1 MRQACPGTPVGVST
15 GLWITG
21 GAPAARCSAVAAW
34 AGLPAAARP
43 DFASVNLSE
52 PGSEQLCDVL
62 ASAEI
67 AAEAGIGS
75 IADTDWLAAG
85 RQAIDWLR
93 ILVEISDIP
102 AHKAAAAA
110 DEVLHRLDELS
121 PTAPRLLHGEG
132 PACWPLIAHAG
143 TLGLPTRWPG
153 GDPEATAGCS
163 VVPGGGH
170 AASPVLAWCAAG
182 TWLPASR

>member
-1 MRQACPGTPVGVST
+1 M
-15 GLWITG
+15 G
-21 GAPAARCSAVAAW
+21 GPSRC
-34 AGLPAAARP
+34 GPTRLRLL
-43 DFASVNLSE
+43 NLSE

-85 RQAIDWLR
+85 RQAINWLR

-121 PTAPRLLHGEG
+121 PNAPRLLHGEG
-132 PACWPLIAHAG
+132 PGCWPLIAHAG

>member
-1 MRQACPGTPVGVST
+1 M
-15 GLWITG
+15 G
-21 GAPAARCSAVAAW
+21 GPSRC
-34 AGLPAAARP
+34 GPTRLRLL
-43 DFASVNLSE
+43 NLSE

-121 PTAPRLLHGEG
+121 PAAPRLLHGEG
-132 PACWPLIAHAG
+132 PSCWPLIAHAG
-143 TLGLPTRWPG
+143 ALGLPTRIGLEDTIVGPSGCAVRGNAELVQLALQTWR
-153 GDPEATAGCS
+153 ASTA
-163 VVPGGGH
+163 P
-170 AASPVLAWCAAG
+170 
-182 TWLPASR
+182 